1 MVLNLVWYKFNT
13 HAILSV
19 LYPSLSELLSPE
31 SDSLINRS
39 ALSCSVNGFSSCA
52 VCDCS
57 VVTIAW
63 GSSSLSEESSL
74 ELDELPSS
82 DDESDNCSVV
92 VDVGAKLLGAD
103 MGAEAGTVAGNEAM
117 TRGDSCGLAFDATA
131 VDTRAGSGEIL
142 PLSFGLS
149 LTILFKVV
157 IALFAVGVLTRL
169 SCIVLVTLSR
179 VTSPVS
185 LSMIKIHFLGHG
197 RFGPLYVV
205 EFP

>member
-1 MVLNLVWYKFNT
+1 LICVLT
-13 HAILSV
+13 
-19 LYPSLSELLSPE
+19 
-31 SDSLINRS
+31 
-39 ALSCSVNGFSSCA
+39 
-52 VCDCS
+52 

-179 VTSPVS
+179 VTSCHENQGSYNAIMSRQKLKQV
-185 LSMIKIHFLGHG
+185 
-197 RFGPLYVV
+197 LYCQWFKQYCNYDSILNKVL
-205 EFP
+205 